1 MCGKSEGRF
10 PWFGVCWWLS
20 LLDGRRGAVTSV
32 QLSLCFAEGDGGGAQ
47 ALNSLLEQEQSSGGI
62 RSAAL

>member
-1 MCGKSEGRF
+1 M
-10 PWFGVCWWLS
+10 
-20 LLDGRRGAVTSV
+20 